1 MGFVYNNVLIYGYG
15 KSGKSV
21 EDILKKLNVKY
32 KIYDDNY
39 KKKVGDGG
47 CFLKKIRKKQLFDFD
62 LIVISPGVSI
72 YNKNILLAKKNGIKI
87 VGELEFAFWFLD
99 KPIVAITGTNGKTT
113 TTRLVGDILNNNYK
127 CECFGNIGNP
137 LCCAIGFDCDY
148 LVCEVSS
155 FQLESVDKF
164 KPNVS
169 VILNIDEDHI
179 DRHKTLQNYID
190 CKFNLV
196 KNSDKDSLI
205 VLNAD
210 DENIMREEK
219 NIIAK
224 KYYISKFKQVS
235 DVYIVGDS
243 IYSNL
248 SGQEKF
254 VCTILDCGDLCGV
267 IEDVLASIL
276 VGLLLSISIDKILD
290 SIKSFKVSK
299 HRFEIVENKN
309 NITFIDDSKATN
321 IHSVLN
327 ALSNLEKN
335 IILLLGG
342 EDKDLKFDKIFELY
356 ENKIVYIVAFGKAR
370 NKILKVARKYSFKNI
385 RSFRKFVFAVNFACG
400 IAKVGDSVLLSPGC
414 ASFDEFTSYAERGD
428 VFRKIVKEYEYGK
441 K

>member
-1 MGFVYNNVLIYGYG
+1 MYNNVLIYGYG

-21 EDILKKLNVKY
+21 ENIIRNLDIKY
-32 KIYDDNY
+32 KIYDDKY
-39 KKKVGDGG
+39 DKKCVDDDV
-47 CFLKKIRKKQLFDFD
+47 FLKTINKKQLVDFD
-62 LIVISPGVSI
+62 LIVISPGVSV
-72 YNKNILLAKKNGIKI
+72 YNENVLFAKKNGIKVI
-87 VGELEFAFWFLD
+87 GELEFAYWFLN

-113 TTRLVGDILNNNYK
+113 TTRLIGDIINNNYR

-137 LCCAIGFDCDY
+137 LSQAIGFDCDY
-148 LVCEVSS
+148 IVCEVSS
-155 FQLESVDKF
+155 FQLESIDKF
-164 KPNVS
+164 KPDIS

-179 DRHKTLQNYID
+179 DRHKTLKNYID

-196 KNSDKDSLI
+196 KNSDMASLVI
-205 VLNAD
+205 LNAD
-210 DENIMREEK
+210 DENIMRKEK

-235 DVYIVGDS
+235 GVYVIGNS

-254 VCTILDCGDLCGV
+254 ICNIFDCGNLCGV
-267 IEDVLASIL
+267 IENVLASIL
-276 VGLLLSISIDKILD
+276 VGLLLNISIDKIIE
-290 SIKSFKVSK
+290 SIKSFKASK
-299 HRFEIVENKN
+299 HRFEIIEYKN
-309 NITFIDDSKATN
+309 GVTFIDDSKATN

-327 ALSNLEKN
+327 ALSNIENN

-342 EDKDLKFDKIFELY
+342 EDKNLKFDKIFELY
-356 ENKIVYIVAFGKAR
+356 KNKIVYIVAFGKAR

-385 RSFRKFVFAVNFACG
+385 RSFRKFVFAVNFACD

-414 ASFDEFTSYAERGD
+414 ASFDEFKSYAERGD
-428 VFRKIVKEYEYGK
+428 VFRKIVKEYEYEK